1 MTEAIASWE
10 SKITPYVANLAYPAF
25 VNAVRGAATEFCEKT
40 EIWRETLDRINVVA
54 DVGTVT
60 LTVPGATGGEIVG
73 IGNVKYKEDGATDDQ
88 FRNLDP
94 YSKIQETLSSYGSWE
109 FQTSTQPNGY
119 YLGEDKTT
127 LYFYK
132 IPTVAS
138 ALGLLVEV
146 ILKPSKT
153 CTTLPDLLW
162 DNWDQ
167 AIAMG
172 ARGILLGQNAQPWFN
187 PQLAGVWINAF
198 ERKINE
204 GKTVRYHGY
213 NARPSQVKMREWV

>member
-10 SKITPYVANLAYPAF
+10 HKITPYVPNLAYPAF
-25 VNAVRGAATEFCEKT
+25 INAVRGAAIQFCTKT
-40 EIWRETLDRINVVA
+40 EIWRETLDRIDVVA
-54 DVGTVT
+54 DEGSVD
-60 LTVPGATGGEIVG
+60 LAVPGATGGEIVG
-73 IGNVKYKEDGATDDQ
+73 IGNVKYKENGAADDQ

-94 YSKIQETLSSYGSWE
+94 YSKIQENLSSYGSWE

-119 YLGEDKTT
+119 YLGEDKTK

-132 IPTVAS
+132 IPTVES
-138 ALGLLVEV
+138 LSGLLVEV

-162 DNWDQ
+162 NNWDQ
-167 AIAMG
+167 AIADG
-172 ARGILLGQNAQPWFN
+172 AKARLLGQNAQPWFN
-187 PQLAGVWINAF
+187 PQLAGAWMNAF

-204 GKTVRYHGY
+204 AKTVRYHGY